1 MVIMYIIIA
10 ALYYYYIIVQSIEYF
25 EIKNDVLGF

>member
-1 MVIMYIIIA
+1 MVIVYSIA

-25 EIKNDVLGF
+25 ETKNDVLGF